1 MNGNF
6 KNHVRKLIKL
16 MKYLDF
22 RAKNEIGL
30 AFFIGK
36 NGMWRVRSSSD

>member
-1 MNGNF
+1 MKGNV
-6 KNHVRKLIKL
+6 KNHIRKLIKL

-30 AFFIGK
+30 AFFLL
-36 NGMWRVRSSSD
+36 VRMECGE